1 MSAKRYVILIA
12 FAPAVW
18 EEASLEQRDAWMEDH
33 ARFDAYVDEHG
44 RRLSTAPLAGVEDAT
59 TVRHRDGQRVVTDG
73 PFVDSVETIAGY
85 YDVELPDLDA
95 AIAAA
100 SLLPQAF
107 SIEIRPTIVPYET
120 RER

>member
-1 MSAKRYVILIA
+1 MRRYVVLVA
-12 FAPAVW
+12 FEPAVW
-18 EEASLEQRDAWMEDH
+18 DDATVEQRDAWMEDH
-33 ARFDAYVDEHG
+33 ARFDSYVEEHG
-44 RRLSTAPLAGVEDAT
+44 RRIATAPLAGVEDAT

-73 PFVDSVETIAGY
+73 PFVDTVETIAGY

-120 RER
+120 GER